1 MTLELDLETLGFAE
15 GGYLLLKR
23 ALRQAGPG
31 REVVV
36 TGTAPGLEVDL
47 RAWCRAEGHRF
58 EWQPET
64 AGNGWR
70 AVILDGGAES
80 QRWADARRV
89 GAGDVSD
96 PDSVAEHPP
105 RSWGLSARGATIEAG
120 TPQFDFHLVDKVE
133 VWSDDAAR
141 IYQQAVAAQWDP
153 ETAVPWNTPF
163 AIADDVED
171 AVVQIMTYL
180 IENEMAA
187 LIIPSRFIA
196 QMHPHFREVMQ
207 VLAVQAADEA
217 RHIAVFTRRAR
228 LRRDHLG
235 LSTIGGQTSLK
246 TLIDEP
252 EFAIAS
258 FLLSVLGEGT
268 FLSLLWF
275 IERYAPDPVTAAV
288 ARLAAQDE
296 ARHVAFGLAHLGQH
310 LSREPDFRPRLA
322 DAIRR
327 RHDALRHTAGL
338 NAEVFDALLLMA
350 AGSWE
355 QQALRDGYGRL
366 LQLMRD
372 MDEGRR
378 KRLMRLGFTQA
389 EAVELSALH
398 TRNFM

>member
-1 MTLELDLETLGFAE
+1 MQLDLDSLGFAE

-23 ALRQAGPG
+23 ALRQAGVDG
-31 REVVV
+31 TVIV
-36 TGTAPGLEVDL
+36 TGSAPALDVDL

-58 EWQPET
+58 EWQLGAP
-64 AGNGWR
+64 ASRGR
-70 AVILDGGAES
+70 AVIGNGGAES
-80 QRWADARRV
+80 GRWADARRAGAES
-89 GAGDVSD
+89 GAGG
-96 PDSVAEHPP
+96 DSVAEHPP
-105 RSWGLSARGATIEAG
+105 RTWGLAARGAMIEAG
-120 TPQFDFHLVDKVE
+120 TPAFDFHLVDKVE
-133 VWSDDAAR
+133 VWSDAAAA
-141 IYQQAVAAQWDP
+141 IYQQAVASQWDP
-153 ETAVPWNTPF
+153 ETAIPWTAPF
-163 AIADDVED
+163 AIAGDVED
-171 AVVQIMTYL
+171 AVVQIMTFL

-187 LIIPSRFIA
+187 LIVPSRFIA

-217 RHIAVFTRRAR
+217 RHIEVFTRRAR

-235 LSTIGGQTSLK
+235 LSTIGGQASLK

-310 LSREPDFRPRLA
+310 LTREPDFRPRLA

-327 RHDALRHTAGL
+327 RHDALQHTAGL

-355 QQALRDGYGRL
+355 HAALREGSRRMY
-366 LQLMRD
+366 QLTRD

-378 KRLMRLGFTQA
+378 KRLMRLGFSES
-389 EAVELSALH
+389 EAAELSALH